1 MALLTLKDYTL
12 TIAPE
17 ALTIKVFGV
26 LWKRDRSVSK
36 ERALKELGYLYHMYN
51 PSSDYRLNT
60 PDEEE
65 RSALIL
71 KDEGIPPLWIE
82 DRDMKNA
89 IEYYKN
95 SPEVDAAELQVLDT
109 FITVLKNAASF
120 CKGLKFEDQE
130 DPIAA
135 MKNTAATA
143 KMLPDIMAS
152 IRESKRILY
161 STMDSG
167 ARVRGGGAKAIGEDG
182 FDRFISNDK

>member
-1 MALLTLKDYTL
+1 MSLLTLKDYTL

-17 ALTIKVFGV
+17 ALTIKAFGV
-26 LWKRDRSVSK
+26 LWKRDRSATK

-60 PDEEE
+60 PNEEE
-65 RSALIL
+65 RSALVI

-95 SPEVDAAELQVLDT
+95 SPEVDTAELKVLDT
-109 FITVLKNAASF
+109 FLTVLNRSSDF
-120 CKGLKFEDQE
+120 CMGFKFEDHE
-130 DPIAA
+130 DPVKA
-135 MKNTAATA
+135 MKDIASTT
-143 KMLPDIMAS
+143 KIIPDLMAS
-152 IRESKRILY
+152 IRECKKILY

-167 ARVRGGGAKAIGEDG
+167 ARVRGGGAKSIGEDG
-182 FDRFISNDK
+182 FDRFIGKE